1 MVTKLPGIDTS
12 SLLRSGPPQNALIRH
27 AQTSDL
33 ILQHSDL
40 LEHDLETYDAPLMVA
55 RGFNSRLGSSLCE
68 KTYRNLVGCDVTG
81 NLPTHAYKHW
91 GGAARVCT
99 GES

>member
-1 MVTKLPGIDTS
+1 MVTKLIGIDTS

-40 LEHDLETYDAPLMVA
+40 LELTIANCESA
-55 RGFNSRLGSSLCE
+55 RF
-68 KTYRNLVGCDVTG
+68 T
-81 NLPTHAYKHW
+81 PTRHA
-91 GGAARVCT
+91 VP
-99 GES
+99 